1 MALNFGR
8 ALMGAHATGERQ
20 KLQKE
25 QDAWLKEQKILQDR
39 QVKKAEGKSLWGSLG
54 GKLGALGG
62 GYLGPLAMA
71 ALTVGSGG
79 TLAPAMAALAAAGGA
94 GLGSLL
100 GSKTGTEAYGAA
112 KRGDKTYVSAAD
124 VRAAGP
130 EITGGTFH
138 SGKRSGLESSIGRD
152 KGDIIRDMRQA
163 DRLLHEEQLM
173 AALTDA
179 ATAGAMKGGSDWM
192 GDLFKNTGIGETIA
206 EEGVD
211 MFFDPEG
218 VSTAVEGIDYIK

>member
-25 QDAWLKEQKILQDR
+25 QEAWLKEQKILQDR
-39 QVKKAEGKSLWGSLG
+39 QVKKAEGKSLWGSWG
-54 GKLGALGG
+54 SKLGAIGG
-62 GYLGPLAMA
+62 GALGSSLLTL
-71 ALTVGSGG
+71 ALTPIAGPA
-79 TLAPAMAALAAAGGA
+79 APALAAAIGA
-94 GLGSLL
+94 GVGSFA
-100 GSKTGTEAYGAA
+100 GGKAGTEAYGAA

-192 GDLFKNTGIGETIA
+192 GDLFKNSGIGETIA